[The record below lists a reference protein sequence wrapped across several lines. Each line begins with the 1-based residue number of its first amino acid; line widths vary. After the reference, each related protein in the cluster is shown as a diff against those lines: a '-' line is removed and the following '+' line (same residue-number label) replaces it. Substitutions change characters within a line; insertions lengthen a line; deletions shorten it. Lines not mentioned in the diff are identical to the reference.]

1 MVTKKELLHNMAQL
15 ESINDQL
22 VAEITYVDQLMR
34 QVGFA
39 DGLKTIK
46 NTALE
51 MVAEGKGGTCEDGLN
66 SGL

>member
-39 DGLKTIK
+39 DGLTTIK

-51 MVAEGKGGTCEDGLN
+51 MVAEGKGGTSEEE
-66 SGL
+66 